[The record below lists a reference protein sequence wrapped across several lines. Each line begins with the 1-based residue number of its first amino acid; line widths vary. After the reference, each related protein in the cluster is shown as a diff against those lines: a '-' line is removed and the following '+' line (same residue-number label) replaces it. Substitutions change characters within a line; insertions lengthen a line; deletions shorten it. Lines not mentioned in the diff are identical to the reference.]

1 MESHKLDSYKVSEKD
16 YLMIAV
22 CLAGYKFKL
31 KLKQQYP
38 LLVAKNINANMQEFM
53 AENFADSV
61 LGDQSSIKL

>member
-1 MESHKLDSYKVSEKD
+1 
-16 YLMIAV
+16 MIAV
-22 CLAGYKFKL
+22 CLARYKF

>member
-22 CLAGYKFKL
+22 CLARYKF